1 MLECHATGEIWRQD
15 NNQFLRI
22 TSSRLGVISKCKET
36 KRGKIENVTLT
47 IWKEMNKGCSK
58 ILTDE
63 FM

>member
-1 MLECHATGEIWRQD
+1 MLECHAAGGIWRHD

-22 TSSRLGVISKCKET
+22 TSSRLGVISKYKET
-36 KRGKIENVTLT
+36 KKGKIENITST
-47 IWKEMNKGCSK
+47 IWKEMNKGCSR